1 MRVWEENR
9 SVLTHVGVALLAI
22 LAAYF
27 AFISWYSSRTA
38 EIHATYDQLGGKLDA
53 GRRGPHDLAGAKEA
67 LVHSNRELERE
78 IEDIKKGVEIEF
90 HEWTEI
96 PPEYSAGPGVYFR
109 LKHQVQAQELDID
122 CKTANPPV
130 TLSDA
135 YIGFKDIVG
144 KGDLRDREAREN
156 LHRLSIVRRLVLL
169 LIKAGV
175 SEIVKI
181 TPAPPVWTGPEGYP
195 KFIREYP
202 VSIYVRTKLDPLMR
216 FLHDVRRP
224 GEFFLVVREFDVRA
238 LDPYSRKRDGKFVE
252 GDTLLSVV
260 ISAAGMRF
268 ASDEDRP
275 ETSKAA
281 PPRPRGEAP
290 RYKAASEPLGN

>member
-9 SVLTHVGVALLAI
+9 SVLTHVGVGLLAI

-27 AFISWYSSRTA
+27 AFISWYSGRTA
-38 EIHATYDQLGGKLDA
+38 EIHAAYDKLGGKLDA
-53 GRRGPHDLAGAKEA
+53 SRKGPYDLTGATEA
-67 LVHSNRELERE
+67 LVHSNRDLERE
-78 IEDIKKGVEIEF
+78 IEEIKKCVEIEF
-90 HEWTEI
+90 HEWTGI
-96 PPEYSAGPGVYFR
+96 PQEYSADPGAYFR

-122 CKTANPPV
+122 CKAANPPV
-130 TLSDA
+130 TLLDDE
-135 YIGFKDIVG
+135 IGFKDIVQ
-144 KGDLRDREAREN
+144 KGYLQDTEAREN
-156 LHRLSIVRRLVLL
+156 LNRLSIVRRLVLL
-169 LIKAGV
+169 LAKAGV

-181 TPAPPVWTGPEGYP
+181 TPSPPVWTGPEGYP

-202 VSIYVRTKLDPLMR
+202 IGIHVRTKIDPLMR

-224 GEFFLVVREFDVRA
+224 GEFFLVVREFGVLA
-238 LDPYSRKRDGKFVE
+238 LDPYSGKRDGKLVE
-252 GDTLLSVV
+252 GDTRLSVV

-268 ASDEDRP
+268 ASEEDRP

-281 PPRPRGEAP
+281 RPRPSGEAP